1 MADCA
6 ENFNPRP
13 TFYALAA
20 ALWLAGFLCALMPLQ
35 AFEAESFFVAV
46 LCLFASSFFVLAV
59 FPVRALAGL
68 MQKPVMWMALAFWLL
83 AALSVLFSEVP
94 FVALIYFCFFS
105 ALPLSF
111 FITVFSGESPRF
123 LNIVLVVV
131 VLIMAALAVSCLV
144 QFFFFPEML
153 FWEASVAWPL
163 ANPNSLAGVL
173 VFGFVG
179 VLGWMVSTDSRL
191 YSNLALVL
199 AALLVAA
206 LFTTGSRGAI
216 LSLLPALGLFFMYG
230 GGLLKKHRRCLGLLA
245 VLSVIAFCAL
255 SYAAPVPDA
264 SPLRDYVR
272 TIEGEQSFLY
282 NRPALWASALDI
294 IKEYPLSGTGVGT
307 FFLYYPEVR
316 NVGDPSSAGLMVH
329 SDPLQFAAEMGI
341 LAPVLFYAFLIVCVM
356 RTIAAFKK
364 LAADDVR
371 RVKILIPFCA
381 LGAVVVH
388 AHITFH
394 FHVLSMLMLIGLCL
408 GFWYLQTAQAL
419 GEKMEADK
427 EPHQN
432 PSLRFGLAVPLVLIL
447 AVFAPFQASEILVN
461 RSKQSLAQGD
471 IQTSI
476 AQVNRAGHLSGNMNA
491 RALITAANFPL
502 GILQLNAPLMAD
514 DELVGMTKQVEAL
527 LDDAWAANPRLAQIL
542 YHRAELLSYTQPFL
556 PSEAKSEQD
565 GLVPYYLRQALALD
579 PLNLSA
585 RVKLANLS
593 LRKGERQAAMDIL
606 KEGLV
611 WTYKAQSP
619 RHFLE
624 KTINLANDL
633 GDEETGAHAKAE
645 WARYMPQDQENG
657 P

>member
-1 MADCA
+1 MADSV

-13 TFYALAA
+13 MFYAVTAII
-20 ALWLAGFLCALMPLQ
+20 WLAGFLCALMPLQ
-35 AFEAESFFVAV
+35 AFEAESFFIAV
-46 LCLFASSFFVLAV
+46 LCVFAASFFALAV
-59 FPVRALAGL
+59 FPVKALVKT
-68 MQKPVMWMALAFWLL
+68 MRKPVMWLALAFWLL

-94 FVALIYFCFFS
+94 FVALVYFCFFS
-105 ALPLSF
+105 VLPISF
-111 FITVFSGESPRF
+111 FLTVLSGESPRF
-123 LNIVLVVV
+123 LNIALAAVVLV
-131 VLIMAALAVSCLV
+131 MAALAVSCLV

-179 VLGWMVSTDSRL
+179 ALGWMVSTDNRL

-216 LSLLPALGLFFMYG
+216 LSLLPVLGVFFMYG
-230 GGLLKKHRRCLGLLA
+230 GSSLKKHKRCLSLLA
-245 VLSVIAFCAL
+245 ALSVFAFFAL

-294 IKEYPLSGTGVGT
+294 VKAHPLSGTGVGT

-316 NVGDPSSAGLMVH
+316 SAGDATSAGLMVH
-329 SDPLQFAAEMGI
+329 SDPLQFAAEIGV
-341 LAPVLFYAFLIVCVM
+341 LALALFYVFLIVCLT
-356 RTIAAFKK
+356 RTIAAIKK
-364 LAADDVR
+364 LDVDDVR

-381 LGAVVVH
+381 LAAVVVH

-408 GFWYLQTAQAL
+408 GYWYLQTAQAL
-419 GEKMEADK
+419 GEVMEVDDV
-427 EPHQN
+427 PHQN
-432 PSLRFGLAVPLVLIL
+432 PKLRFGLAAPLVLIL

-461 RSKQSLAQGD
+461 RSKQTLAKGD

-476 AQVNRAGHLSGNMNA
+476 AQVNRAGHLSENMNA
-491 RALITAANFPL
+491 RALIMAANFPL
-502 GILQLNAPLMAD
+502 GILQLHAPLMDD
-514 DELVGMTKQVEAL
+514 DELVKMTKQVEDL
-527 LDDAWAANPRLAQIL
+527 LDEAWAANPRLAQIL

-556 PSEAKSEQD
+556 PPEAKNEQD
-565 GLVPYYLRQALALD
+565 GIIPYYLRQALALD
-579 PLNLSA
+579 PLNLSS

-593 LRKGERQAAMDIL
+593 LRKGEREGALDIL

-624 KTINLANDL
+624 KTMNLANDL
-633 GDEETGAHAKAE
+633 GDEETAARAKAE
-645 WARYMPQDQENG
+645 LGRYMPKNQENG
-657 P
+657 S